1 MPYLLLIIGVIIAL
15 YALYKFFIRADV
27 QQIKALFLTAFFT
40 IITIA
45 LLVLSLT
52 GRLPAALALLGAM
65 IPFGLAYLRER
76 RKSSSI
82 DNREDDIIDITPIE
96 EDEDDNKDEEDKR

>member
-1 MPYLLLIIGVIIAL
+1 MPYLLLIIGVVIAL
-15 YALYKFFIRADV
+15 FALYKFFIKADI

-40 IITIA
+40 IIVFA

-65 IPFGLAYLRER
+65 IPFAIAHLRDK
-76 RKSSSI
+76 RKAPPA
-82 DNREDDIIDITPIE
+82 DNPNKDIIDVIPIE
-96 EDEDDNKDEEDKR
+96 DDEDEAP

>member
-40 IITIA
+40 IIVIA
-45 LLVLSLT
+45 LLILSLT

-65 IPFGLAYLRER
+65 IPFAIAHLRDK
-76 RKSSSI
+76 RKTPPV
-82 DNREDDIIDITPIE
+82 DDPDKDIIDVTPIDDDDDDD
-96 EDEDDNKDEEDKR
+96 EDETP